1 MVVGIWSTFCLQS
14 FVWNCNIPTSFLPD
28 SVPEV
33 WLITQK
39 YGYCNCNFQ
48 IFCSWFKTL
57 SWWHV
62 SLYRRVAI
70 LPSPLSLDKPECLP
84 WSAHNTVQKAYMWI
98 GTWNSKFLHYKAV
111 YTAYSCIMQVY
122 NTTYVQVHGVLV
134 LVHTNTRLYQN
145 PQFMKSKSHIS
156 K

>member
-1 MVVGIWSTFCLQS
+1 MVEEFDLLFVYNHLFEIVTYQQISFKIVCQKFDLLHKSMVIATVTSKSFAVGSRHYHGCMLAS
-14 FVWNCNIPTSFLPD
+14 AE
-28 SVPEV
+28 EV
-33 WLITQK
+33 
-39 YGYCNCNFQ
+39 YC
-48 IFCSWFKTL
+48 
-57 SWWHV
+57 
-62 SLYRRVAI
+62 
-70 LPSPLSLDKPECLP
+70 PLSLDKPECLP